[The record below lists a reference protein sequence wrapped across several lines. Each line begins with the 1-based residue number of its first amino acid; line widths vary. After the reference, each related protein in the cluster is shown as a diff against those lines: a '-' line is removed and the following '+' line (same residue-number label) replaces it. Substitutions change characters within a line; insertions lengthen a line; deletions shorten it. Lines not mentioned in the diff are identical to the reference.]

1 MRSVSATTDAS
12 VKRRCRANVHSVR
25 KYEKWPLYSKPG
37 SRPTRL
43 GCMAR
48 HTAIPVPPGEWSV
61 GDDRSMRTYPALRI
75 SPPDSSPDFADL
87 IAAALDDFGI
97 LAIQE
102 TEDGAVVAYLSDGR
116 VRSAAA
122 EAVLHLLPGARIES
136 LDVPDEDWA
145 RRSQEGLRAIR
156 AGALTVAPPWDAPH
170 GVNDG
175 TIVILPS
182 TGFGTG
188 HHATTRLCLEAL
200 QKSSI
205 SGATVLDVG
214 TGSGVLA
221 IAAARLGAR
230 RVVAIDDDIDAVD
243 NARENVALNGVD
255 VDLRVAGIEAVET
268 EGAAMFDI
276 VIANLTGA
284 TLVRFARALQ
294 TFTAVP
300 GTLILSGMLDDEA
313 DSVIAAYSL
322 CEAQDKVT
330 EDEWVCLVL
339 RRTQA

>member
-1 MRSVSATTDAS
+1 MRV
-12 VKRRCRANVHSVR
+12 
-25 KYEKWPLYSKPG
+25 
-37 SRPTRL
+37 
-43 GCMAR
+43 
-48 HTAIPVPPGEWSV
+48 
-61 GDDRSMRTYPALRI
+61 YPALRI
-75 SPPDSSPDFADL
+75 SPRDSSPDFADL
-87 IAAALDDFGI
+87 AAAALDDFGV

-122 EAVLHLLPGARIES
+122 EAVLHLLPGAHIES

-156 AGALTVAPPWDAPH
+156 AGGLTIAPPWDAPH
-170 GVNDG
+170 GANNG

-200 QKSSI
+200 QTSPVE
-205 SGATVLDVG
+205 GAAVLDVG

-230 RVVAIDDDIDAVD
+230 RVVAIDNDIDAVD

-255 VDLRVAGIEAVET
+255 LDLRVAAIEDLALE
-268 EGAAMFDI
+268 EASRFD
-276 VIANLTGA
+276 VVMANLTGA
-284 TLVRFARALQ
+284 TLVRLATMLQAL
-294 TFTAVP
+294 AAAS
-300 GTLILSGMLDDEA
+300 GTLILSGMLREEA
-313 DSVIAAYSL
+313 DAVMTAYSR
-322 CEAQDKVT
+322 CEAQDLAT
-330 EDEWVCLVL
+330 EEEWVCLVL
-339 RRTQA
+339 RTQA